1 MLETNQIWSQHLY
14 FQVLMTIVVSQ
25 ATQVPTTPPGVA
37 EAIPGGEVALVFVVL
52 GGTQSFSNQQK
63 KKKQTHLFPIRLKL
77 LFVRGKRQAR
87 LLFH

>member
-14 FQVLMTIVVSQ
+14 FEVLMTIAVSQ
-25 ATQVPTTPPGVA
+25 VTRVPTTPPGVA

-52 GGTQSFSNQQK
+52 GSTQSFSNQQ
-63 KKKQTHLFPIRLKL
+63 KKQTHLFPIRLKL
-77 LFVRGKRQAR
+77 LFVHGKRQAR

>member
-52 GGTQSFSNQQK
+52 GGTQSFSNQK
-63 KKKQTHLFPIRLKL
+63 KKKQTNASFSN
-77 LFVRGKRQAR
+77 
-87 LLFH
+87 